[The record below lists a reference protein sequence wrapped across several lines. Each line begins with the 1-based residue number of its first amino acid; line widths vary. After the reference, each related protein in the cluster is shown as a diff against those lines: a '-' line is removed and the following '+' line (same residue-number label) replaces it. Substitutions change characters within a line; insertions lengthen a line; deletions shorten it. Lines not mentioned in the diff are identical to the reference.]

1 MGGARSNWGAR
12 GVIQP
17 KNRKGGVRSNWGVR
31 RETVYIFV
39 FLRSLIHF
47 FHFSFS
53 LSLMFFI
60 HQQHMNFPVVVRR
73 RTRRRHHRKK
83 KDSFFK
89 KKMTFSKILFL
100 LDPENQLSF
109 FEISFVKA

>member
-47 FHFSFS
+47 FSLFFLSQSHVLHSSTTHEFSGGGAAAGKAA
-53 LSLMFFI
+53 
-60 HQQHMNFPVVVRR
+60 PPPE
-73 RTRRRHHRKK
+73 KK
-83 KDSFFK
+83 KIPLFFK
-89 KKMTFSKILFL
+89 KK
-100 LDPENQLSF
+100 SF
-109 FEISFVKA
+109 F